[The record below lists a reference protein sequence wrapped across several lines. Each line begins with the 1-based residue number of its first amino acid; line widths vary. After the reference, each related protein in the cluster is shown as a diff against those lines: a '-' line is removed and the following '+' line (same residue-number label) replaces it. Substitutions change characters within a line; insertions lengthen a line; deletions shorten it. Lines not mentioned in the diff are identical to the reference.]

1 MQFVPIDARG
11 SQGLRLQALRNSVIS
26 AMTVTTKG
34 SSPPENEWQIAPVDY
49 IERRIYRVRAQNVM
63 LDSDLANLYRVTTS
77 NLNLAVKRNLS
88 RFPSDFM
95 FQMTRGEWD
104 SLLLQSAIAK
114 KGRGGRRTPP
124 YAFTELGVAMLS
136 SVLNSERAV
145 QINILIM
152 RAFVRLRTL
161 LATNEELAKHLD
173 EVESRF
179 TKQLS
184 RHEQKL
190 SSHEQAIAG
199 IFNTL
204 RELMNPPQ
212 IRAIGFTADF
222 SKK

>member
-1 MQFVPIDARG
+1 MAVG
-11 SQGLRLQALRNSVIS
+11 SDELSHSEKESRV
-26 AMTVTTKG
+26 V
-34 SSPPENEWQIAPVDY
+34 PVDY
-49 IERRIYRVRAQNVM
+49 IERRIYSVREQNVM
-63 LDSDLANLYRVTTS
+63 FDSDLADLYQVTTG

-95 FQMTRGEWD
+95 FRLTREEVG

-124 YAFTELGVAMLS
+124 YVFTELGVAMLS

-161 LATNEELAKHLD
+161 LAVNDGLAKHLD

-179 TKQLS
+179 VRELS
-184 RHEQKL
+184 RHDQKL

-199 IFNTL
+199 IFETL
-204 RELMNPPQ
+204 RRLMNPQ
-212 IRAIGFTADF
+212 QVRAIGFTADF
-222 SKK
+222 TKKK

>member
-1 MQFVPIDARG
+1 
-11 SQGLRLQALRNSVIS
+11 
-26 AMTVTTKG
+26 
-34 SSPPENEWQIAPVDY
+34 
-49 IERRIYRVRAQNVM
+49 
-63 LDSDLANLYRVTTS
+63 
-77 NLNLAVKRNLS
+77 
-88 RFPSDFM
+88 M
-95 FQMTRGEWD
+95 FQMTKEEGS
-104 SLLLQSAIAK
+104 SLLLQFARAK

-124 YAFTELGVAMLS
+124 YVFTELGVAMLS

-179 TKQLS
+179 TSELS
-184 RHEQKL
+184 KHDQKL

-204 RELMNPPQ
+204 RELMNPPHA
-212 IRAIGFTADF
+212 RAIGFTADF
-222 SKK
+222 SKKQ

>member
-1 MQFVPIDARG
+1 MDREAQLV
-11 SQGLRLQALRNSVIS
+11 
-26 AMTVTTKG
+26 
-34 SSPPENEWQIAPVDY
+34 PVDY
-49 IERRIYRVRAQNVM
+49 IERRIYRLRERNIM
-63 LDSDLANLYRVTTS
+63 LDSDLAALYQVTAG
-77 NLNLAVKRNLS
+77 NLNLAVKRNLA
-88 RFPSDFM
+88 RFPADFM
-95 FQMTRGEWD
+95 FQMTKKERA

-114 KGRGGRRTPP
+114 GGRGGRRTPP

-161 LATNEELAKHLD
+161 LATHSELAKHLD
-173 EVESRF
+173 AVDSRF
-179 TKQLS
+179 TKELS
-184 RHEQKL
+184 RHDQKL

-212 IRAIGFTADF
+212 VRAIGFTADF
-222 SKK
+222 SKKPPAGKP

>member
-1 MQFVPIDARG
+1 MP
-11 SQGLRLQALRNSVIS
+11 
-26 AMTVTTKG
+26 MTVTPNG
-34 SSPPENEWQIAPVDY
+34 PAVSEDELRIVPVDY
-49 IERRIYRVRAQNVM
+49 IERHIYRVRELNVM
-63 LDSDLANLYRVTTS
+63 LDSDLARLYQVTTG
-77 NLNLAVKRNLS
+77 NLNLAVRRTLI
-88 RFPSDFM
+88 RFPADFM
-95 FQMTRGEWD
+95 FQLTRDESS
-104 SLLLQSAIAK
+104 SLLLQSARAK
-114 KGRGGRRTPP
+114 RGRGGRRTQP

-161 LATNEELAKHLD
+161 LATNEGLAKHLD

-179 TKQLS
+179 AKELA
-184 RHEQKL
+184 RHDQKL

-212 IRAIGFTADF
+212 VRAIGFTADF
-222 SKK
+222 PKKQ